1 MHRLLIAVALFAS
14 LCSTAIAGPRE
25 EALQVVEK
33 WSKAFTESDVDGMVK
48 LYAPDALFF
57 GTSSKAL
64 LTKPDEIR
72 KYFERALSTGRVDR
86 KLDSSV
92 MVLSDTVVVVTGLEI
107 VTGVRGEKPFSGT
120 GRVTFVVAKRGSDW
134 QVAHFH
140 RSRLPN

>member
-92 MVLSDTVVVVTGLEI
+92 MVLSDTVVVVTGLET